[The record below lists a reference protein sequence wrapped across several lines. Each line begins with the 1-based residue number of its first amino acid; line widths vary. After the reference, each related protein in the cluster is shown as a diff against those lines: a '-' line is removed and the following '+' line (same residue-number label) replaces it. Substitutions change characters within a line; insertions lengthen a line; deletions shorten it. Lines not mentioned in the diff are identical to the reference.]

1 MTTEVGITN
10 GAPLRIFLNLRAGL
24 PRAPVAQSDGA
35 DGRGRP
41 PPEGI
46 PPRPILTVLS
56 PRHVM
61 ALYAVIMAGGVGS
74 RFWPSSRRAHP
85 KQFLD
90 VFGEASMIQSTF
102 ARLQPLVPAEN
113 VFVVTNT
120 DYAAQTR
127 EHLPA
132 VPHGNVLAEP
142 VARNT
147 APCVALAA
155 ARLLALDPDATM
167 LVLPA
172 DHVITNV
179 ARFHAVL
186 HAAVAAAQGPEANGE
201 RPLVT
206 LGIRPTHPETGYG
219 YLQYDADG
227 DDGSEPDTG
236 PGRRTPRAH
245 RVLTFAEKPDLA
257 TAERFLDAGDFLWNS
272 GMFVWRADAI
282 LAALDEHLPAVYA
295 LFAPLGAAFGTDGEA
310 DAVADAYERSPKIS
324 IDYGVMER
332 ARNVLVVPGAFG
344 WSDVGDWRAVH
355 DLADK
360 DEAGN
365 RAEGN
370 VILQDTARSFAR
382 ASDGRL
388 VVLVGMRD
396 AVVVDTGDA
405 VLVCHREKAQQ
416 VKDVVDF
423 LGVHGMENYT

>member
-1 MTTEVGITN
+1 
-10 GAPLRIFLNLRAGL
+10 
-24 PRAPVAQSDGA
+24 
-35 DGRGRP
+35 
-41 PPEGI
+41 
-46 PPRPILTVLS
+46 
-56 PRHVM
+56 M

-90 VFGEASMIQSTF
+90 VFGSASMIQSTF
-102 ARLQPLVPAEN
+102 ARLQPLVTPER
-113 VFVVTNT
+113 VFVVTNE
-120 DYAAQTR
+120 DYAEKTR

-132 VPHGNVLAEP
+132 VPPENILAEP

-155 ARLLALDPDATM
+155 ARLHALDPDATM
-167 LVLPA
+167 VVLPA

-179 ARFHAVL
+179 ARFHDIL
-186 HAAVAAAQGPEANGE
+186 RAAIAAAQGPVEHGE
-201 RPLVT
+201 LPLVT

-219 YLQYDADG
+219 YLQFDADG
-227 DDGSEPDTG
+227 EVDGIPDEG
-236 PGRRTPRAH
+236 PGHKTPQAH

-282 LAALDEHLPAVYA
+282 LAAFEEHLPAVHA
-295 LFAPLGAAFGTDGEA
+295 LFEPLEAVFGTPGEE
-310 DAVADAYERSPKIS
+310 DAIADAYEQAPKIS

-332 ARNVLVVPGAFG
+332 ARNVLVVPSDFG
-344 WSDVGDWRAVH
+344 WSDVGDWRAVY

-365 RAEGN
+365 RAEGR

-396 AVVVDTGDA
+396 TVVVDTGDA
-405 VLVCHREKAQQ
+405 VLVCHIEKAQQ
-416 VKDVVDF
+416 VKEVVDF
-423 LGVHGMENYT
+423 LGVHGMDDMM

>member
-1 MTTEVGITN
+1 
-10 GAPLRIFLNLRAGL
+10 
-24 PRAPVAQSDGA
+24 
-35 DGRGRP
+35 
-41 PPEGI
+41 
-46 PPRPILTVLS
+46 
-56 PRHVM
+56 M

-90 VFGEASMIQSTF
+90 VFGEASMIQNTF
-102 ARLQPLVPAEN
+102 ARLQPLVTPER

-120 DYAAQTR
+120 DYAAKTR

-132 VPHGNVLAEP
+132 IPVENILAEP

-155 ARLLALDPDATM
+155 ARLHALDPDATM
-167 LVLPA
+167 IVLPA

-179 ARFHAVL
+179 ARFHDVL
-186 HAAVAAAQGPEANGE
+186 AAAVEAAQGPAVEGE

-206 LGIRPTHPETGYG
+206 LGIRPAHPETGYG
-219 YLQYDADG
+219 YLQFDADG
-227 DDGSEPDTG
+227 DTPDDG
-236 PGRRTPRAH
+236 PGRKTPRAH
-245 RVLTFAEKPDLA
+245 PVLTFAEKPDLA

-272 GMFVWRADAI
+272 GMFVWRADAV
-282 LAALDEHLPAVYA
+282 LDAIARHLPEVFA
-295 LFAPLGAAFGTDGEA
+295 LFAPLEAAFGTAGEA
-310 DAVADAYERSPKIS
+310 AAIADAYERSPKIS

-332 ARNVLVVPGAFG
+332 ARNVLVVPGDFG

-355 DLADK
+355 ELADK
-360 DEAGN
+360 DDAGN
-365 RAEGN
+365 RAEGR

-405 VLVCHREKAQQ
+405 VLVCHRDKAQQ

-423 LGVHGMENYT
+423 LGVHGMEDMM